1 LFKKEMTTAI
11 TCLFTGCHA
20 LFSDTWEWEDGKGNW
35 TEYSKPTVYLL
46 EAASM
51 FGLTSIKLKEDKK
64 DLIVNLTKKVQT
76 TKTGRGTKN
85 VHRIKASD
93 AGK

>member
-1 LFKKEMTTAI
+1 
-11 TCLFTGCHA
+11 
-20 LFSDTWEWEDGKGNW
+20 
-35 TEYSKPTVYLL
+35 
-46 EAASM
+46 M
-51 FGLTSIKLKEDKK
+51 FGLTSVKLKEDKK